1 MKAKAIRLPENL
13 LDAVSFVEEK
23 EKIDEPTALRKLL
36 KMGIE
41 NYVVE
46 LYSKGELTLRE
57 VAKILNVSLREAME
71 IIWQSGVK
79 GNVKAAQTLRSL
91 EVIGK
96 YATG

>member
-79 GNVKAAQTLRSL
+79 GNVKAAQALRSL
-91 EVIGK
+91 GAIGK
-96 YATG
+96 YVTG

>member
-46 LYSKGELTLRE
+46 LYSKGDLTLRE

-79 GNVKAAQTLRSL
+79 GNVKAAQALRSL
-91 EVIGK
+91 GVASGR
-96 YATG
+96 